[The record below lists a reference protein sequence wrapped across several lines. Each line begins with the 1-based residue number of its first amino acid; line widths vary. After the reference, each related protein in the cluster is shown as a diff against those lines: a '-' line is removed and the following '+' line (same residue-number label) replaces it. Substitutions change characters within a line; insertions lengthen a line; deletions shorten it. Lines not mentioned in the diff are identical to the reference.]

1 MNVKKMSKRKLRN
14 ELWMNRKWKKT
25 WKMNIEYIAIEN
37 EEKANKGMLGKWNWI
52 SEEEEDFEMNDE
64 SIRNERDMENELICE

>member
-1 MNVKKMSKRKLRN
+1 ML
-14 ELWMNRKWKKT
+14 RKWVKENWEMNCEWIRNAKKT

>member
-1 MNVKKMSKRKLRN
+1 MNVKKMSKRKL
-14 ELWMNRKWKKT
+14 KCKKKT

-37 EEKANKGMLGKWNWI
+37 EEKANKDMLGKWNWI